1 MSGRTVAVLGGGV
14 AGLGAALALAR
25 DGHRVTLV
33 ERDTLET
40 GDPSHSPAWDRRGIP
55 HFLQPH
61 AFIPRGRVE
70 LRALFPDVYESLLAV
85 GAYDVDVRR
94 KCPGP
99 AKREDEDLKYL
110 AVRRPVLEWALRTA
124 VRAEEHI
131 EAHGGLPVTG
141 LRFDAGRVVGVRAA
155 SNEFEADLVVDA
167 MGRRTPTPGW
177 LDEAGVSTERTESS
191 DCGVVYYSR
200 YYRQRPGFELPDG
213 PWLLS
218 PRGDLGYVG
227 YASFPGDDRTF
238 AGILAAPSG
247 VPEWRGFNDPAAF
260 ESAVAQIPA
269 LRSWVDPDGVD
280 PITGVLPMAGLRNT
294 LRHFDPSAAIGLVPV
309 GDAYCHTDPTL
320 AYGLTFALVHAHAL
334 MDALRSHDDVGDAGR
349 AYCEATFPALR
360 ERYDLATALDG
371 QRRRLWLGEHVDFA
385 HHDGGA
391 YALFSVVAA
400 GAAALADAKVFPV
413 AVRRIGLLDSTA
425 VLDGDLAMRQRIEDV
440 FARLAAMPRPA
451 AGPPRDKMAE
461 IVERARATDPVA

>member
-1 MSGRTVAVLGGGV
+1 MTGRTVAVLGGGI
-14 AGLGAALALAR
+14 AGLGVALALAR
-25 DGHRVTLV
+25 DGHRVMLF
-33 ERDTLET
+33 ERDALET
-40 GDPSHSPAWDRRGIP
+40 GDPAHSPAWDRRGIP

-61 AFIPRGRVE
+61 AFIPRGRKE
-70 LRALFPDVYESLLAV
+70 LRALFPDVYNRLIAV

-94 KCPGP
+94 KCPGAVKP
-99 AKREDEDLKYL
+99 RDEDLQYL
-110 AVRRPVLEWALRTA
+110 AVRRPVLEWALRKA
-124 VRAEEHI
+124 VLAEERI
-131 EAHGGLPVTG
+131 EAHGGLIATG
-141 LRFDAGRVVGVRAA
+141 LRLDAGRVTGVRAG
-155 SNEFEADLVVDA
+155 SSEVVADLVVDA
-167 MGRRTPTPGW
+167 MGRRTPTPAW
-177 LDEAGVSTERTESS
+177 LAEGSVLREEPESS

-260 ESAVAQIPA
+260 ESAVAEIPA

-280 PITGVLPMAGLRNT
+280 PITGVLPMAGLRNSI
-294 LRHFDPSAAIGLVPV
+294 RKFDPSAAIGLVPA

-320 AYGLTFALVHAHAL
+320 AHGLSFALIHATEL
-334 MDALRSHDDVGDAGR
+334 TNALRAHDDVGDASA
-349 AYCEATFPALR
+349 AYCAATFPALR
-360 ERYDLATALDG
+360 ERYDLATSLDD

-385 HHDGGA
+385 HHERGA

-400 GAAALADAKVFPV
+400 GAAALADAEVFPV
-413 AVRRIGLLDSTA
+413 AVRRIGLLDSTT
-425 VLDGDLAMRQRIEDV
+425 VLDGDLAMRRRIEDV
-440 FARLAAMPRPA
+440 FARLAATPRPP
-451 AGPPRDKMAE
+451 AGPSRDEMVAL
-461 IVERARATDPVA
+461 VERARATDPVA